1 MSTYEN
7 QISVFLNSVKD
18 KKRLSKKEFFCVL
31 EIVSKFKKD
40 DVFSTK
46 KNVYRGHFNESKF
59 KVEMEEVI
67 FNRFLNIISEDIKR
81 RKSFIFLIPKNNKPL
96 DLRDK
101 NFLTLVDAILE
112 NGFVFDC
119 LLKKKEEFSP
129 VAKFI
134 TAANYFFSKII
145 NKIYND
151 LISDFNTKK
160 NNPEHCNSLKL
171 VCFFNLTG
179 DLFFDT
185 NSVSGNKLL
194 EDFKGYESVVNK
206 HTIYFKSLEGGK
218 VGEARRLINHPLV
231 SFIIDEKHAF
241 DFCKNRLENKKPY
254 IVALLKNN
262 ASIYK
267 EEFSRL
273 TKESKVDEFGE
284 DVFYKP
290 IFISPIDVISY
301 KDYVF
306 LMGESERK
314 DVFTEEEFLNKRNV
328 NVVFNVLFYMVYNKT
343 ESLDVLLHER
353 PEQITGIHIRALRNN
368 SMFTNWVSSLPESV
382 LIKAYNYLNNIKNL
396 PQSVEKG
403 LVDLNK
409 EKLEAVT
416 KIVEK
421 ILLEKVIENSSLN
434 EAKNNE
440 TKNEVRLV
448 DKKTLRF

>member
-1 MSTYEN
+1 M
-7 QISVFLNSVKD
+7 
-18 KKRLSKKEFFCVL
+18 
-31 EIVSKFKKD
+31 
-40 DVFSTK
+40 
-46 KNVYRGHFNESKF
+46 
-59 KVEMEEVI
+59 
-67 FNRFLNIISEDIKR
+67 
-81 RKSFIFLIPKNNKPL
+81 
-96 DLRDK
+96 
-101 NFLTLVDAILE
+101 
-112 NGFVFDC
+112 
-119 LLKKKEEFSP
+119 
-129 VAKFI
+129 
-134 TAANYFFSKII
+134 
-145 NKIYND
+145 
-151 LISDFNTKK
+151 
-160 NNPEHCNSLKL
+160 
-171 VCFFNLTG
+171 
-179 DLFFDT
+179 
-185 NSVSGNKLL
+185 
-194 EDFKGYESVVNK
+194 
-206 HTIYFKSLEGGK
+206 
-218 VGEARRLINHPLV
+218 
-231 SFIIDEKHAF
+231 
-241 DFCKNRLENKKPY
+241 
-254 IVALLKNN
+254 
-262 ASIYK
+262 
-267 EEFSRL
+267 
-273 TKESKVDEFGE
+273 DEFGE